1 MEKTLNISVTIKGNN
16 AVDLKNKTDKM
27 QEFLTNEKAV
37 DKFLQNID
45 FLRKF
50 I

>member
-1 MEKTLNISVTIKGNN
+1 MEKTINISIKINGKNPI
-16 AVDLKNKTDKM
+16 DLKQKTDKM
-27 QEFLTNEKAV
+27 QEFLQNEKAV